1 MHFIIKNLTKILLL
15 LSYVLLFYIIIRSK
29 ILLIFFSILTFFFN
43 QKINKYLL
51 IIIISFTSTLYLFE
65 SYLTFYPQIKNEIVY
80 KKETKKKWDRRTKK
94 EVYNDF
100 AKSNDNVSLSIPL
113 NAYLDN
119 TKPIFP
125 LGGSSYSKVINC
137 NENGYYSI
145 NHTDRYGFNNPDNEW
160 NIKDIEYFLVG
171 DSFVHGDCV
180 NSPNDI
186 ASVLRTITKR
196 SILNLGVRGNSPL
209 SQYAVIREY
218 LNPNMKK
225 ILFFFYEGNDLR
237 DLKLQKQNKILMRYV
252 NDKNFSQNLKLRQTE
267 IDDYVNNIINLELEN
282 LEQSHNFLKDFFSFI
297 RLWNMRYF
305 IKKKDYNQP
314 KPDLFF
320 KQILILTK
328 KLIDDNNSKIYF
340 IYLPEYARYNQKY
353 NNDSYNLV
361 KKIVTDL
368 KIDFIDIHEELFL
381 KEKNHR
387 AIFSIAHPHHYSVAG
402 YKKVAEI
409 IKQRTFN

>member
-305 IKKKDYNQP
+305 IKKKIIISQNQ
-314 KPDLFF
+314 
-320 KQILILTK
+320 
-328 KLIDDNNSKIYF
+328 IYF
-340 IYLPEYARYNQKY
+340 LNKY
-353 NNDSYNLV
+353 
-361 KKIVTDL
+361 
-368 KIDFIDIHEELFL
+368 
-381 KEKNHR
+381 
-387 AIFSIAHPHHYSVAG
+387 
-402 YKKVAEI
+402 
-409 IKQRTFN
+409 